1 MRRSSRACGTRGL
14 AFPLIPRT
22 ARTADRCRPHG
33 SRAGADGHW
42 DRGGDGCPRGEH
54 RAHHDGPIVAAQSSG
69 TVLAPAPPARGPS
82 SAKPG
87 GQWSSLHRHRDP
99 GGARPWGPDSPRLTG
114 EEGRKRA
121 SRRIEGRAAPAP
133 SARGA
138 SGGPA
143 PAPAGSRLPRI
154 SPRPCR
160 APVREGSG
168 MTRRRIGSPPAL
180 ARTGLRTLC

>member
-82 SAKPG
+82 RRSLVADGVRSTGTGTREALDRGALTRPASPVKRVGKGPVVGLRGGPRPPRRHGAPQGGRRRRRPG
-87 GQWSSLHRHRDP
+87 ADCHGSVL
-99 GGARPWGPDSPRLTG
+99 ALAGPRF
-114 EEGRKRA
+114 
-121 SRRIEGRAAPAP
+121 GRAL
-133 SARGA
+133 G
-138 SGGPA
+138 
-143 PAPAGSRLPRI
+143 
-154 SPRPCR
+154 
-160 APVREGSG
+160 
-168 MTRRRIGSPPAL
+168 
-180 ARTGLRTLC
+180 